1 MKKPSDPARITAGL
15 RQRAERRISVKQ
27 ETAEDTTFNEKRLL
41 HELQVQWIQLEMQ
54 NEALQEARDAAE
66 QSLESYAEL
75 FDYAPIA
82 YFTLTP
88 AGIIRR
94 TNFQGGVLLGTERLR
109 LSGKYFSHSVSN
121 EYRPTF
127 DRFLK
132 RVFASVCDGA
142 QHCEISL
149 QIGGNG
155 RWVAIEATADP
166 ARQTCLAAVL
176 DITEKKQS
184 EAIIL
189 QQANFDPLTG
199 LPNRRMF
206 IDRLQQAIQ
215 KSHRADNRLAL
226 MFLDLDHFKDIN
238 DTLGHDIGDELL
250 KETAQRLKTCIR
262 ETDTLARP
270 GGDEFTLVMDE
281 LDDPKSIDRVAQ
293 CILHC
298 MSEPFQLKGERCH
311 VSFSIGIA
319 LYPDDAT
326 DLDGLFKKADQ
337 AMYAAKQQGRNRFCY
352 FTQAMQQAAEQR
364 MRMVNDL
371 HTALAAHQFWVAYQP
386 IVELATGDIHKAEAL
401 LRWQHPTL
409 GLISPTEF
417 IPVAEDTGLIIEIG
431 EWVFHQ
437 AAGQVGK
444 WRARGHPM
452 FQISVN
458 KSPLQ
463 FGRKQTDWFQYLQHM
478 GLPGACIAVEITEG
492 LLLDVSPAVAE
503 KLLAFR
509 DSGMQV
515 SLDDFG
521 TGYSSLSFLKKF
533 HIDYLKIDQNFVSN
547 LTADSTDMA
556 LCEAIILMAHK
567 LGMQVIAEGI
577 ETVEQRDLLLAAGCD
592 YGQGFLFSEPVTAE
606 GFEKLFW

>member
-1 MKKPSDPARITAGL
+1 MKKPSDPAQIALGL
-15 RQRAERRISVKQ
+15 RQRAERLLSVEQ
-27 ETAEDTTFNEKRLL
+27 EAAEETTFNEKKLL
-41 HELQVQWIQLEMQ
+41 HELQVQQIQLEMQ
-54 NEALQEARDAAE
+54 NEALQEARNAAE
-66 QSLESYAEL
+66 RALESYAEL

-88 AGIIRR
+88 TGIIRK
-94 TNFQGGVLLGTERLR
+94 TNFRGGVLLGAERLR
-109 LSGKYFSHSVSN
+109 LYGKYFSHSVSN

-132 RVFASVCDGA
+132 KVFASVCDGT
-142 QHCEISL
+142 QHCEIML
-149 QIGGNG
+149 HINKNI
-155 RWVAIEATADP
+155 RWVVVEAAADP
-166 ARQTCLAAVL
+166 TRQTCLAAVL
-176 DITEKKQS
+176 DITAKKQS

-215 KSHRADNRLAL
+215 KSRRADNKLAL

-250 KETAQRLKTCIR
+250 KETAKRLQTCIR

-281 LDDPKSIDRVAQ
+281 LDDPKSVDRVAQ

-298 MSEPFQLKGERCH
+298 MSEPFQLKDERCY

-319 LYPDDAT
+319 LYPDDAS

-352 FTQAMQQAAEQR
+352 FTPAMQQAAEQR

-371 HTALAAHQFWVAYQP
+371 HTALASHQFWVAYQP
-386 IVELATGDIHKAEAL
+386 IVELATGEVHKAEAL

-409 GLISPTEF
+409 GLIGPTEF

-431 EWVFHQ
+431 EWIFHQ
-437 AAGQVGK
+437 AAEQVGK
-444 WRARGHPM
+444 WRAHGNPM

-458 KSPLQ
+458 KSPAQ

-478 GLPGACIAVEITEG
+478 GLPGACIVVEITEG

-503 KLLAFR
+503 TLLSFR

-547 LTADSTDMA
+547 LTADSTDMT

-577 ETVEQRDLLLAAGCD
+577 ETIGQRDLLLAAGCD

-606 GFEKLFW
+606 EFEKLF

>member
-1 MKKPSDPARITAGL
+1 MKKPSDPAQIAAGL
-15 RQRAERRISVKQ
+15 RQRVERRISVKQ

-41 HELQVQWIQLEMQ
+41 HELQVQRIQLEMQ

-88 AGIIRR
+88 TGIIRR
-94 TNFQGGVLLGTERLR
+94 TNFRGGLLLDVERLR

-142 QHCEISL
+142 QHCEIML
-149 QIGGNG
+149 QISKNSL
-155 RWVAIEATADP
+155 WVVIEATADP

-206 IDRLQQAIQ
+206 IDRLRQAIQ
-215 KSHRADNRLAL
+215 KSHRADNKLAL

-250 KETAQRLKTCIR
+250 KETTQRLQTCIR

-281 LDDPKSIDRVAQ
+281 LDDPKSVDRVAQ

-298 MSEPFQLKGERCH
+298 MSEPFQLKGEHCY

-326 DLDGLFKKADQ
+326 DLDGLLKKADQ

-352 FTQAMQQAAEQR
+352 FTPAMQQAAEQR

-371 HTALAAHQFWVAYQP
+371 HTALADHQFWVAYQP
-386 IVELATGDIHKAEAL
+386 IVELATGEIHKAEAL

-409 GLISPTEF
+409 GLIGPTEF

-431 EWVFHQ
+431 EWIFHQ

-444 WRARGHPM
+444 WRAKGHPM

-463 FGRKQTDWFQYLQHM
+463 FGRKQTDWFQYLQQM

-606 GFEKLFW
+606 EFEKLF